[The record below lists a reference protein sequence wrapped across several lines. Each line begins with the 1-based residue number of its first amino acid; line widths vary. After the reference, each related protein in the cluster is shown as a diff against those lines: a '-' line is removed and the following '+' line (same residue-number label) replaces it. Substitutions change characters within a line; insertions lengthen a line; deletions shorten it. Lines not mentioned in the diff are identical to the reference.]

1 MRLPLRDDVDWGSLA
16 GYFAGELSQSET
28 TLLRAWIDADPAH
41 ATLVAELRNVWEAMG
56 RPRRA
61 WDAASALRTIKQLAA
76 PPLHFVE
83 RGTGGEDHIVE
94 RGTGGEDRHRWRAWA
109 AAALVVLTAG
119 AASWF
124 TIGKSLRERDASP
137 PMAQLAT
144 RRGQSAELLLSDGTR
159 VTLGV
164 ASRLRYPVR
173 YDSRSRDLYLDGEA
187 YFQVVHDPRRPFRVH
202 ADRGTAEDVGT
213 AFAIRAYPETPLE
226 VVVAEGAVVL
236 RKAEGAAAGPD
247 SLVLGQAD
255 VGRVDIDGR
264 LIRTANVDLED
275 YLGWRQGRLVFRDT
289 PLREVVERLSRWYN
303 LDLQL
308 GDSGLGDR
316 PFTASFDREPAARV
330 LDVLAVTLRLRYE
343 RRGSLMLVFPRG
355 ARPPASQ

>member
-76 PPLHFVE
+76 PPLHVVE
-83 RGTGGEDHIVE
+83 RGMGGEDHIVE
-94 RGTGGEDRHRWRAWA
+94 RGTEGEERRRWRVWA

-124 TIGKSLRERDASP
+124 TISKSLRARDSSP

-173 YDSRSRDLYLDGEA
+173 YASRSRDLYLDGEA
-187 YFQVVHDPRRPFRVH
+187 YFQVVHDARRLFRVH
-202 ADRGTAEDVGT
+202 TDRGIAEDLGT
-213 AFAIRAYPETPLE
+213 AFAIYAYRGTPVE

-236 RKAEGAAAGPD
+236 RAAGAAAAVSD
-247 SLVLGQAD
+247 SVVLGQAD
-255 VGRVDIDGR
+255 LGRVESDGR
-264 LIRTANVDLED
+264 LSRTADVDVDD

-289 PLREVVERLSRWYN
+289 PLREVLDRLSRWYN

-343 RRGSLMLVFPRG
+343 RRGSLTLVFSRS
-355 ARPPASQ
+355 ARAPKPQ

>member
-16 GYFAGELSQSET
+16 GYFAGELSEAET
-28 TLLRAWIDADPAH
+28 TRLREWIDADPAR
-41 ATLVAELRNVWEAMG
+41 ATLVAELRSLWERVG
-56 RPRRA
+56 RPHGA
-61 WDAASALRTIKQLAA
+61 WDAAAALQRIKQADA
-76 PPLHFVE
+76 PPL
-83 RGTGGEDHIVE
+83 HIVE
-94 RGTGGEDRHRWRAWA
+94 RGTGGEDHVVERGMEGEARRRWHAWA

-124 TIGKSLRERDASP
+124 TIGKWLRARDASP

-173 YDSRSRDLYLDGEA
+173 YASRSRDLYLDGEA
-187 YFQVVHDPRRPFRVH
+187 YFQVVHDPGRPFRVH
-202 ADRGTAEDVGT
+202 TDRGIAEDLGT
-213 AFAIRAYPETPLE
+213 AFAIRAYHDKPLE

-236 RKAEGAAAGPD
+236 RTTGAAAAAD
-247 SLVLGQAD
+247 SLVLEQAD
-255 VGRVDIDGR
+255 VGRIDIDGQ
-264 LIRTANVDLED
+264 LSHSANVDLDD

-289 PLREVVERLSRWYN
+289 PLRDVVDRLARWYN

-308 GDSGLGDR
+308 GDSTIGDR
-316 PFTASFDREPAARV
+316 PFTASFDREPVARV
-330 LDVLAVTLRLRYE
+330 LDVLAVTLRVRYE
-343 RRGSLMLVFPRG
+343 RRGSLMLVFPRR
-355 ARPPASQ
+355 AQPPTPQ